1 MPAERL
7 TKCSC
12 SLMQAVRHMLGFI
25 SQAAGQSV
33 LSCRCCLEVGAH
45 AVEVIQHIV
54 QLRLA
59 VEVC

>member
-1 MPAERL
+1 
-7 TKCSC
+7 
-12 SLMQAVRHMLGFI
+12 MQAVRHMLGFI

-33 LSCRCCLEVGAH
+33 LSRCRCLEVGAH